1 MATRGSCHG
10 KQTYNLVAWDLVSP
24 RGGEMAR
31 GPAGAEDFRKSRTK
45 GNQEPRAGKKA
56 VLMAR
61 NSDKRKDVAL

>member
-1 MATRGSCHG
+1 
-10 KQTYNLVAWDLVSP
+10 
-24 RGGEMAR
+24 MAR